1 MFSPVSLTARF
12 IFTRQFAALLKGKL
26 QLAAALENLS
36 AEMPNGKFRVILQSV
51 LKDVS
56 AGRDMAESMK
66 EHPKVF
72 GPIYVSVVRSGLRS
86 GKIDEAMDQLSSY
99 LEQMDAF
106 SRKVRTALTYPI
118 FVLGA
123 FILVFH
129 MMIFSILPRFEK
141 VYTGMGREL
150 PTLTQ
155 ALLDMGDAYAENLL
169 ILGVLGAF
177 IVALI
182 TFWLSNESGKYV
194 WDVIKLRLPLLGQV
208 VRLAAMARL
217 LRTVGMQLRHRI
229 PAVEALRMGAE
240 AAANRRIADAAHE
253 AADNIERGTSFAE
266 AFRRDPIFGDV
277 VVRMIASG
285 EQAGTLDVL
294 MVAAA
299 DYFDTLL
306 MQRVNAVTSMIN
318 PVLTAL
324 VGLGIAGMLIAAFLP
339 VFELSGKVN

>member
-1 MFSPVSLTARF
+1 LV
-12 IFTRQFAALLKGKL
+12 K
-26 QLAAALENLS
+26 
-36 AEMPNGKFRVILQSV
+36 
-51 LKDVS
+51 
-56 AGRDMAESMK
+56 
-66 EHPKVF
+66 
-72 GPIYVSVVRSGLRS
+72 
-86 GKIDEAMDQLSSY
+86 
-99 LEQMDAF
+99 MDAF
-106 SRKVRTALTYPI
+106 VRKVRAALRYPI

-123 FILVFH
+123 LILVFQ
-129 MMIFSILPRFEK
+129 MMIFLILPRFEK
-141 VYTGMGREL
+141 MYLGIVPEP

-155 ALLDMGDAYAENLL
+155 ALLDMGEAYAENLM
-169 ILGVLGAF
+169 IFGVLGAF
-177 IVALI
+177 MIALL

-194 WDVIKLRLPLLGQV
+194 WDVIKLRWPLLGQV

-229 PAVEALRMGAE
+229 PAVEALPMGAE
-240 AAANRRIADAAHE
+240 AAANRRTADAARE

-266 AFRRDPIFGDV
+266 ALRRDPIFGEAI
-277 VVRMIASG
+277 VRMIASG

-306 MQRVNAVTSMIN
+306 MQRVNTVTFMVN

-324 VGLGIAGMLIAAFLP
+324 VGLGIAGILIAAFLP